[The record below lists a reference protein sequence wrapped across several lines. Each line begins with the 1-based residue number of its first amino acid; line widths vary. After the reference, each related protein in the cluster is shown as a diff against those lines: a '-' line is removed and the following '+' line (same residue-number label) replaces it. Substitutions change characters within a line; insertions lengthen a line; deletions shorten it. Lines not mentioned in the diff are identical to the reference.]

1 MGGGARELVVLGTS
15 AQVPTRERSQNGYLL
30 RWDDDAILFDP
41 GEGTQ
46 RQLLCAEVSPARLSA
61 ICITHFHGD
70 HCLGLPGVLSR
81 FVLDRREEP
90 VDLYFPA
97 SGATF
102 VERLR
107 RAAVLDDWPHLRLVP
122 VPPEGG
128 DYERRGHRLVGRPL
142 RHSVDTIG
150 WRIEAPERRNLRDG
164 ALDPYRLTGLQIG
177 RLVREGRLDT
187 ASGTVRY
194 EDVSE
199 LHPGQRFAFIMDTGP
214 CDGALEL
221 AADADLL
228 VTESTFLTA
237 DAHLARDHL
246 HLTARDAGRL
256 ANEAGAR
263 RLVVTH
269 FSARSPVN
277 DDFAAE
283 AGEEHGDVV
292 AAHDLARVPVPAA
305 S

>member
-1 MGGGARELVVLGTS
+1 MGGGARDLVVLGTS

-30 RWDDDAILFDP
+30 RWDDDALLFDP

-46 RQLLCAEVSPARLSA
+46 RQLLRAEVSPARLTA

-97 SGATF
+97 SGATY

-128 DYERRGHRLVGRPL
+128 DYERPGHRLVARPL

-150 WRIEAPERRNLRDG
+150 WRVEAPDRRNLREG
-164 ALDPYRLTGLQIG
+164 ALDDCGLTGPEIG
-177 RLVREGRLDT
+177 RLVREGSVDT
-187 ASGTVRY
+187 ASGRVRY

-199 LHPGQRFAFIMDTGP
+199 VRTGPRFAFVMDTAP

-221 AADADLL
+221 AAGADLL
-228 VTESTFLTA
+228 VAESTFLSA
-237 DAHLARDHL
+237 DARLARDHL
-246 HLTARDAGRL
+246 HLTAREAGRL
-256 ANEAGAR
+256 ATQARAR

-277 DDFAAE
+277 GDFAAE

-292 AAHDLARVPVPAA
+292 AAHDLACVPVPAA